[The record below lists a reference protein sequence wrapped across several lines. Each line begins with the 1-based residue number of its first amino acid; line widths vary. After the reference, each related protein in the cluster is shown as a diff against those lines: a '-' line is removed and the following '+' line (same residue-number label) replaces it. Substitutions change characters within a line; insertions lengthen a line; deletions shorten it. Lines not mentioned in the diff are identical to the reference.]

1 MFSRPR
7 ISLLGIYS
15 DEIVQRGGTSRSKA
29 WLFELTYFDLMV
41 LESKVL
47 RTMSQFKGLSNSLW
61 EGHCDYSRMKACVL
75 GAHPSRE
82 PREWEGCHFWGRGNP
97 AGKQG
102 LEVFSGGY
110 HAVLATNVT
119 SLEMDCEPGVVCD
132 YLPVENSAFHRAKLD
147 FQGSWEAMSLPHFS
161 QVPLSV
167 SPGTLCLHIGLSH

>member
-1 MFSRPR
+1 MFMFSRPR

-82 PREWEGCHFWGRGNP
+82 PRE
-97 AGKQG
+97 
-102 LEVFSGGY
+102 
-110 HAVLATNVT
+110 
-119 SLEMDCEPGVVCD
+119 
-132 YLPVENSAFHRAKLD
+132 
-147 FQGSWEAMSLPHFS
+147 
-161 QVPLSV
+161 
-167 SPGTLCLHIGLSH
+167 

>member
-15 DEIVQRGGTSRSKA
+15 DEIIQRGGTSRNKA

-61 EGHCDYSRMKACVL
+61 EEHCDYSCMKACVL

-82 PREWEGCHFWGRGNP
+82 PRE
-97 AGKQG
+97 
-102 LEVFSGGY
+102 
-110 HAVLATNVT
+110 
-119 SLEMDCEPGVVCD
+119 
-132 YLPVENSAFHRAKLD
+132 
-147 FQGSWEAMSLPHFS
+147 
-161 QVPLSV
+161 
-167 SPGTLCLHIGLSH
+167 